1 MKPMSDFVLNP
12 YGFRDLYG
20 VVSLLNLALP
30 TEAISPERF
39 TERVLLDPNF
49 DPAGAFVAYRN
60 GSVLGFILSLV
71 RKYPLEDAAPDLER
85 GYLTLFAVHPAHHG
99 KGIGTALFDAAEDYL
114 RGHGCVSALVSPYAP
129 NYWTPGIDTAL
140 YSDALAFLQKRG
152 YHISARPLSMAVS
165 LVGWRQSDWAKQAKE
180 QLFRSRDGRTVL
192 APFDRSLA
200 LPFTQFLAAEFPGDW
215 QRYLRETMSAI
226 LQGKR
231 SPDSLWLAVDSH
243 AAVLGFAQFEG
254 ERVGPFGVA
263 ANKRGQGIGAVLLS
277 HTLEQMQRQ
286 GLQHAYFLW
295 TDDKTAERLYAP
307 VGFRETRR
315 YAILHKSL
323 TA

>member
-1 MKPMSDFVLNP
+1 MSDFVLSP
-12 YGFRDLYG
+12 YKFRDLYG

-49 DPAGAFVAYRN
+49 DPAGALVAYHD
-60 GSVLGFILSLV
+60 GKVLGFILSLV

-85 GYLTLFAVHPAHHG
+85 GYLTLFAVHPDHEREG
-99 KGIGTALFDAAEDYL
+99 VGTALFDEVEGYL
-114 RGHGCVSALVSPYAP
+114 WNRGCLSALLSPYAP
-129 NYWTPGIDTAL
+129 NYWTPGIDTHF
-140 YSDALAFLQKRG
+140 YPDAIAFLEKRG
-152 YHISARPLSMAVS
+152 YHVTARPLSMALS
-165 LVGWRQSDWAKQAKE
+165 LVGWRQPDWAKEAKE
-180 QLFRSRDGRTVL
+180 QLFRSRDGRIVL

-200 LPFTQFLAAEFPGDW
+200 LPFTQFLTAEFPGDW
-215 QRYLRETMSAI
+215 QRYLRDTMSAI

-231 SPDSLWLAVDSH
+231 SPESLWLAVDSH

-254 ERVGPFGVA
+254 ERFGPFGVA
-263 ANKRGQGIGAVLLS
+263 ANKRGRGIGAVLLS

-286 GLQHAYFLW
+286 GLQHAYFVW

-323 TA
+323 TP